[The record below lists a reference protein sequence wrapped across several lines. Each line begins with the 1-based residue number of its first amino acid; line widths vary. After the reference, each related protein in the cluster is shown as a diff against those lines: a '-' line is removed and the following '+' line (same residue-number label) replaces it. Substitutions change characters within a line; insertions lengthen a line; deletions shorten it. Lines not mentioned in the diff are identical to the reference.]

1 MTFIANAI
9 SINSCYYDG
18 KAYTVGAVIETVR
31 GAKCKC
37 VPETPDGLPMWVSDA
52 WS

>member
-1 MTFIANAI
+1 MTFIATEI
-9 SINSCYYDG
+9 VKNSCYYDG

-37 VPETPDGLPMWVSDA
+37 ASATSNGLPMWVSDV